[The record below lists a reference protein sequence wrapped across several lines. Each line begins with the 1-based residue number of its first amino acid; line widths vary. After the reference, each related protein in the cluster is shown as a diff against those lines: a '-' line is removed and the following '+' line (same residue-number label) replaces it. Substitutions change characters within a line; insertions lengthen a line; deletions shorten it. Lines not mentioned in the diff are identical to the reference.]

1 MEGLWKRVLSALT
14 AMGVFLFGGVDGLL
28 ISLIVLIVLDYVTGV
43 IAAALRH
50 ELSSEVGARG
60 IAKKVFMLAI
70 VAVANIV
77 DVCVVGDG
85 HVLRT
90 VVVIFYISN
99 EGISLLENGG
109 RMGVPLPDKLL
120 QVLKQLKDNSSNTK

>member
-1 MEGLWKRVLSALT
+1 MSDAWKWVLAALT
-14 AMGVFLFGGVDGLL
+14 TVGVFLFGGMDGLL

-43 IAAALRH
+43 VAAALRH

-77 DVCVVGDG
+77 DVRVVGEG

-90 VVVIFYISN
+90 MVVIFYISN
-99 EGISLLENGG
+99 ESISLLENGG
-109 RMGVPLPDKLL
+109 RMGVPLPDKLM

>member
-1 MEGLWKRVLSALT
+1 MTGVWKWVLSALT
-14 AMGVFLFGGVDGLL
+14 AMGVFLFGGMDGLL

-43 IAAALRH
+43 VAAALRH
-50 ELSSEVGARG
+50 ELSSEVGAWG

-70 VAVANIV
+70 VAVANIM

-85 HVLRT
+85 HALRT

-109 RMGVPLPDKLL
+109 RRTLYE
-120 QVLKQLKDNSSNTK
+120 

>member
-1 MEGLWKRVLSALT
+1 MSDLWKRVLSALT

-28 ISLIVLIVLDYVTGV
+28 IALIVLIVLDYVTGV
-43 IAAALRH
+43 VAAALRH

-77 DVCVVGDG
+77 DVYVAGEG
-85 HVLRT
+85 HALRT
-90 VVVIFYISN
+90 VVVMFYISN
-99 EGISLLENGG
+99 ESISLLENGG
-109 RMGVPLPDKLL
+109 RMGVPLPDKLI